1 MQRMTY
7 NLAAHAIVTLHALFI
22 LFVILGGLLVL
33 KWPRLMWIHLPAA
46 AWGMLVELA
55 GWYCPLTRWENHFLR
70 AAGRAGYEGG
80 FVNHYVM
87 PLIYPPGLT
96 RGTEILLGV
105 IVLAINLGVYVRVFN
120 R

>member
-1 MQRMTY
+1 MQRMPHILVAY
-7 NLAAHAIVTLHALFI
+7 AVLALHVAFI
-22 LFVILGGLLVL
+22 LFAVLGGFLVL

-46 AWGMLVELA
+46 AWGMLVEMA

-70 AAGRAGYEGG
+70 AAGRAGYDGG
-80 FVNHYVM
+80 FLNHYVM

-96 RGTEILLGV
+96 RGMEVVLGV
-105 IVLAINLGVYVRVFN
+105 LVLAINVGVYVRVF

>member
-1 MQRMTY
+1 MHRMTY
-7 NLAAHAIVTLHALFI
+7 HLAASAVAVLHFAFI
-22 LFVILGGLLVL
+22 LFVVLGGLLVL

-46 AWGMLVELA
+46 VWGMLVELA
-55 GWYCPLTRWENHFLR
+55 GWYCPLTHWENRLLE

-80 FVNHYVM
+80 FVNHYLM

-96 RGTEILLGV
+96 RGMEILLGV
-105 IVLAINLGVYVRVFN
+105 LVLAINLGVYVRVF

>member
-1 MQRMTY
+1 MQRMPHILGAY
-7 NLAAHAIVTLHALFI
+7 AVAALHVAFI
-22 LFVILGGLLVL
+22 LFAVLGGFLVL

-46 AWGMLVELA
+46 AWGMLVEMA

-70 AAGRAGYEGG
+70 AAGRAGYDGG
-80 FVNHYVM
+80 FLNHYVM

-96 RGTEILLGV
+96 RGMEVILGV
-105 IVLAINLGVYVRVFN
+105 LVLAINVGVYVRVF